1 MTNLTLSLH
10 HGQGPHVPFCYV
22 MIQLL
27 RHVTAKGGGVHYDS
41 ALPATTR
48 APAAAP
54 VVGPTVGLAVR
65 PSYRP
70 AMGPSREGGLI
81 GYNIKVCQVD
91 LGEVMVGR
99 VPANQTCDLGVDR
112 EQGARI
118 EVLAQGID

>member
-10 HGQGPHVPFCYV
+10 HGQGPHAPFCYV

-54 VVGPTVGLAVR
+54 VVGPTVG
-65 PSYRP
+65 
-70 AMGPSREGGLI
+70 PSREGGLI
-81 GYNIKVCQVD
+81 GYNIKVGQVD

-99 VPANQTCDLGVDR
+99 VPANKTCDLGVDC
-112 EQGARI
+112 EQGAWI

>member
-10 HGQGPHVPFCYV
+10 HGQGPHAPFCYV

-54 VVGPTVGLAVR
+54 VVGPTVG
-65 PSYRP
+65 
-70 AMGPSREGGLI
+70 PSREGGLI
-81 GYNIKVCQVD
+81 GYNIKVGQVD

-99 VPANQTCDLGVDR
+99 VPANKTCDLGVDC